1 MLKEVLLENELLR
14 DENRR
19 LTNEMADYYF
29 TNVAKAILLDIIV
42 NEGYILDSTLEKC
55 IAKLDNVDR
64 QILEKNWSD
73 DND

>member
-29 TNVAKAILLDIIV
+29 TNVVKANLLDIIV

-64 QILEKNWSD
+64 QTLEKNWSD

>member
-1 MLKEVLLENELLR
+1 
-14 DENRR
+14 
-19 LTNEMADYYF
+19 MADYYF
-29 TNVAKAILLDIIV
+29 TNVAKANLLDIIV

-64 QILEKNWSD
+64 QTLEKNWSD